1 MLYESLFTLDTMK
14 KTTLYQIQSSQGADF
29 DECSGWMMP
38 KSYGSLSEEYN
49 TVRNHVGIVDL
60 SHRGKIRVS
69 GKEHIKFLQGIL
81 SNDVKK
87 LEVGSGQYST
97 FLTPKG
103 RMIADMRLCRKS
115 DSVVLDLEPGLN
127 EKVKELFLKYKISYK
142 VDIEDVTDTL
152 SLISVH
158 GPDAKKL
165 TEKTLGRQIPDLEE
179 YDFITC
185 DTNGNGLLIANM
197 KRTLELGFDIFVSSD
212 GTNKTLWERLIAQ
225 GEELYAKP
233 VGLDALETLRIEA
246 GIPRFGVDMDE
257 NTIPIEAGLW
267 NALSFEKGCYVGQ
280 EVIARIKWRGHVNWH
295 LIGFKIDGDDIPK
308 KDSKIIRGEREIG
321 YITSGTFSPKLNQ
334 IIALGYIR
342 REFNNPGTRVT
353 VKTESIKTV
362 SAEVSEVPFSAQR

>member
-1 MLYESLFTLDTMK
+1 MK
-14 KTTLYQIQSSQGADF
+14 KTKLYDIQSLQRADF
-29 DECSGWMMP
+29 DEFSGWMMP
-38 KSYGSLSEEYN
+38 KSYDSLSEEYR
-49 TVRNHVGIVDL
+49 TVRNNVGIIDL
-60 SHRGKIRVS
+60 SHRGKIRLS

-81 SNDVKK
+81 SNDVNK
-87 LEVGSGQYST
+87 LEVGNGQYST

-115 DSVVLDLEPGLN
+115 DSVLLDLEPGLN

-142 VDIEDVTDTL
+142 VNIEDITDSL

-158 GPDAKKL
+158 GPNAKKL
-165 TEKTLGRQIPDLEE
+165 TEKTLGQQIPDLKD
-179 YDFITC
+179 YDFITY
-185 DTNGNGLLIANM
+185 DTSGKELLIANM

-212 GTNKTLWERLIAQ
+212 GANKTLWESLIAH

-295 LIGFKIDGDDIPK
+295 LIGFKIEGDEVPE
-308 KDSKIIRGEREIG
+308 KDSKIIRDQREIG
-321 YITSGTFSPKLNQ
+321 YITSGAFSPKLNQ

-342 REFNNPGTRVT
+342 REFNNPGTQVT
-353 VKTESIKTV
+353 IKTKSNKTF
-362 SAEVSEVPFSAQR
+362 SAEVSEIPFYDQR